1 MPAVQTISSRFSV
14 RPTRMFRLLNVL
26 AFTTAIPRLYSTMET
41 PSFGQSS
48 ATTIKSS
55 KVTDSEYPNAHVKV
69 V

>member
-41 PSFGQSS
+41 PAFGQSS
-48 ATTIKSS
+48 ATIKSS
-55 KVTDSEYPNAHVKV
+55 KVTNSEYLNAHVKV